1 MDKLNRLGWAE
12 GISFISYGVR
22 IGIRASREGL
32 VGTLNDR
39 LPPGWKPHPGQIVDR
54 LYSFV
59 VGGDDPLR
67 KRRLLYLLY
76 GDGTRVARDRELE
89 PVLDAFESDLRL
101 SVAFAARQR
110 VFVHAG
116 VVGWRGKAIVIAG
129 KTFTG
134 KTTLAAELVK
144 LGAEY
149 YSDEYAVLDLSG
161 RVRPF
166 PRPLSIRDPATARTH
181 YLSVEEF
188 GGRAGV
194 KPLSVGMVVDTR
206 YREGARWHPMRV
218 SPGAGAMVL
227 LANTVSARHRP
238 ARNLPVIR
246 KAVSS
251 AIILRGVRGEAA
263 TVARDLLARMDQA
276 DAEPDRRALGTF

>member
-1 MDKLNRLGWAE
+1 MNKLNSLVWAE

-22 IGIRASREGL
+22 VGLRASREGL
-32 VGTLNDR
+32 IGTLKDR
-39 LPPGWKPHPGQIVDR
+39 LPPGWKPYSGPIVDR
-54 LYSFV
+54 LYSFI
-59 VGGDDPLR
+59 VGGDDPQR
-67 KRRLLYLLY
+67 KRRLLYLVY
-76 GDGTRVARDRELE
+76 GDGVRVARDRELE

-101 SVAFAARQR
+101 AVAFAARQR

-134 KTTLAAELVK
+134 KTTLIAELVK

-166 PRPLSIRDPATARTH
+166 PRPLSIRDSVTARAH
-181 YLSVEEF
+181 YRAVEEF
-188 GGRAGV
+188 GGRAGI

-206 YREGARWHPMRV
+206 YREGARWRPMRV
-218 SPGAGAMVL
+218 SPGTGAMVL
-227 LANTVSARHRP
+227 LANTVSARYRP
-238 ARNLPVIR
+238 ERNLPVIR
-246 KAVSS
+246 KTISG
-251 AIILRGVRGEAA
+251 AIILRGVRGEAGD
-263 TVARDLLARMDQA
+263 VARDLLARIERA
-276 DAEPDRRALGTF
+276 DNEPDRRALGAF

>member
-1 MDKLNRLGWAE
+1 MNKLNRLGWAE
-12 GISFISYGVR
+12 GMSFISYGVR
-22 IGIRASREGL
+22 VGIRASREGL

-39 LPPGWKPHPGQIVDR
+39 LPPGWKPHPGPIVDR

-59 VGGDDPLR
+59 VGGDDPDR

-76 GDGTRVARDRELE
+76 GDGARVARDRELG

-101 SVAFAARQR
+101 SVAYAARQR

-116 VVGWRGKAIVIAG
+116 VVGWRGRAIVIAG

-149 YSDEYAVLDLSG
+149 YSDEYAVLDMSG

-166 PRPLSIRDPATARTH
+166 PLPLSIRDPATARGH
-181 YLSVEEF
+181 YRSAEEI

-227 LANTVSARHRP
+227 LANTVSARYRP

-246 KAVSS
+246 KAVSG
-251 AIILRGVRGEAA
+251 AIILRGVRGEAGD
-263 TVARDLLARMDQA
+263 VARDLLARMDRA
-276 DAEPDRRALGTF
+276 DSEPDRRALGGL